1 LKRCIPRNYD
11 VNAARNLELLAY
23 LELMSTAS
31 YAGFDASGQGSSG
44 FSAMRSETALVEGG
58 TEPGDEACPKSPSF
72 G

>member
-1 LKRCIPRNYD
+1 

-31 YAGFDASGQGSSG
+31 YAGFYGSGQGGSG
-44 FSAMRSETALVEGG
+44 LLETEGETALVERA
-58 TEPGDEACPKSPSF
+58 TEPVPMWLVHKSPSF